1 MKVNL
6 SGIPSLSKIEPEIV
20 SEFIPKLK
28 EATLYATKLTPMQLI
43 SLLSNLNKT
52 EHDLQSLDLGGSN
65 FSSISSQMIFKS
77 IKNIQMVNLYFTK
90 LSASQMIDILQSIIE
105 NDGIIKLKHLDI
117 GGNSSNIPEDIVE
130 KAQHKLTCLKILS

>member
-6 SGIPSLSKIEPEIV
+6 SGILSLSKIEPDIV

-28 EATLYATKLTPMQLI
+28 EATLYATKLSPMQLI

-52 EHDLQSLDLGGSN
+52 EHDLKSLDLGGSN
-65 FSSISSQMIFKS
+65 FSSISSQMIFNS
-77 IKNIQMVNLYFTK
+77 IKNIQMVNLYYTK
-90 LSASQMIDILQSIIE
+90 LSASQMIDILQNIIE
-105 NDGIIKLKHLDI
+105 SDSMIKLKDLDI

-130 KAQHKLTCLKILS
+130 KAQHKLTCFKIHS

>member
-6 SGIPSLSKIEPEIV
+6 SGIPSLSKIEPDIV

-52 EHDLQSLDLGGSN
+52 EHDLKSLDLGGSN
-65 FSSISSQMIFKS
+65 FSSISSQMIFNS
-77 IKNIQMVNLYFTK
+77 IKNIQMVNLYYTK
-90 LSASQMIDILQSIIE
+90 LSASQMIDILQNIIE
-105 NDGIIKLKHLDI
+105 SDSIIKLKHLDI

-130 KAQHKLTCLKILS
+130 KAQHKLTCLKIHS